1 MYKMILCC
9 IFVFVVSCR
18 EYETYSLDHIRGLE
32 NCVAIYAPYPIN
44 STVVRC
50 KGSSTT
56 VITNQN
62 KRNAISVIEPTDDNI
77 EIKHIKETNAN

>member
-1 MYKMILCC
+1 MILCC

-18 EYETYSLDHIRGLE
+18 EHETYSLDHIRGLE

-62 KRNAISVIEPTDDNI
+62 KRNTISVSVIEPTDDNI